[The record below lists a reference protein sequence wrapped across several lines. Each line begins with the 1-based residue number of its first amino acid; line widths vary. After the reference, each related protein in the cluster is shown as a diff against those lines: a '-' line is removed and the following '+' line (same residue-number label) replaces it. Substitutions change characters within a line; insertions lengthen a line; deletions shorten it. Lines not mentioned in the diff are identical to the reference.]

1 MTCHYPVLGNASY
14 WLCWGGNLFQPVR
27 SITHIWGVTD
37 TVISIEF
44 LCLFL
49 RPQHTCQLSRFSRL
63 EFFTKSHGFL
73 VRAPNL
79 LGNTYRGLS
88 QNYSLNFII
97 FKMSKRKINGKW
109 IWCTSIGKIKTE
121 QSSWHT
127 IYLMS
132 DCRNW
137 SEINQSDWTIHGRKL
152 AQFSHAF
159 LDVGNI
165 RKAFRWFLEIIQTLS
180 KMILI
185 RCKDF
190 KMSPGFCTLGVGR
203 YVSGKQAVAVQNL
216 SCFLKPQYLHKLS
229 VNNVL
234 ADTTGITTPCI
245 QTASSKEG
253 NFGQCF
259 WKA

>member
-1 MTCHYPVLGNASY
+1 MLVPQTSAYLPTLLVFPGFSK
-14 WLCWGGNLFQPVR
+14 
-27 SITHIWGVTD
+27 
-37 TVISIEF
+37 
-44 LCLFL
+44 CLK
-49 RPQHTCQLSRFSRL
+49 
-63 EFFTKSHGFL
+63 KSPGFL

-152 AQFSHAF
+152 A
-159 LDVGNI
+159 
-165 RKAFRWFLEIIQTLS
+165 WFLRAVLVVVTSGTFGRPSGDFWRLFRHCRKWHSYNAKISRCLQVSVPWGLAGMRQENQQWPCKIWAVFLS
-180 KMILI
+180 HNI
-185 RCKDF
+185 
-190 KMSPGFCTLGVGR
+190 GT
-203 YVSGKQAVAVQNL
+203 
-216 SCFLKPQYLHKLS
+216 
-229 VNNVL
+229 
-234 ADTTGITTPCI
+234 
-245 QTASSKEG
+245 
-253 NFGQCF
+253 NFQ
-259 WKA
+259 